1 MDNRRRA
8 LVLGAFI
15 ADSLALGAHWIYD
28 TDQLERDYGRID
40 RLLPPAADKYHPH
53 RKAGEFTHYGDQSY
67 LLLRHLAA
75 NSGFSLA
82 QFARDWQQF
91 ASTYDG
97 YIDQAT
103 KMTLASLAT
112 GATPEQCGSGSSDLG
127 GPARLAPLIA
137 WYSNDPPRLLS
148 CAHEATS
155 LTHTG
160 SGIRA
165 GTEFLIDTVLAVLD
179 GASPSEAISWV
190 LEEGVMD
197 LDLDMR
203 LRRALETADD
213 DNTATVKAFGQMCS
227 ISASLPAAV
236 HLILAHQEDL
246 REALIANTMAGG
258 DSAARGMVIGM
269 ILGAYQGLDSLDR
282 DWLNQMRATESIER
296 LLDEAP

>member
-1 MDNRRRA
+1 MDKRRRA

-28 TDQLERDYGRID
+28 TEQIEREYGRIE
-40 RLLPPAADKYHPH
+40 RLLPPAADGYHPH

-91 ASTYDG
+91 ACGYDG

-103 KMTLASLAT
+103 KKTLASLAA

-137 WYSNDPPRLLS
+137 WYCNDPPQLLS

-165 GTEFLIDTVLAVLD
+165 GTEFLINTVLAVLD
-179 GASPSEAISWV
+179 GARPSEAMSGV
-190 LEEGVMD
+190 LEEGVPD

-213 DNTATVKAFGQMCS
+213 DNTATVKAFGQMCT

-236 HLILAHQEDL
+236 HLVLAHQENP

-269 ILGAYQGLDSLDR
+269 ILGAYHGPDGMDPV
-282 DWLNQMRATESIER
+282 WLSQMLATDSIEE
-296 LLDEAP
+296 LLDKAP